1 MTPRPN
7 RLRDTCWTVLLPLAS
22 EAAPSAPAAPVGLSQ
37 IGQVIGALMLVVLA
51 ILVVAA
57 LAQRVRRL
65 QQGRGRVLQIVDGIA
80 LSARDR
86 LVLVD
91 VAGERLLLGVSPGRI
106 ERLHILP
113 AAPVADTDESGAPKP
128 VATPFAAALADARSL
143 FKQEA
148 RS

>member
-1 MTPRPN
+1 MTSRPN
-7 RLRDTCWTVLLPLAS
+7 RLRETCWTALLLPLAS
-22 EAAPSAPAAPVGLSQ
+22 EAAPTAPVGLSQ
-37 IGQVIGALMLVVLA
+37 IGQVIGALLLVVIA
-51 ILVVAA
+51 IFVVAA

-106 ERLHILP
+106 ERLHVLP
-113 AAPVADTDESGAPKP
+113 AAPVADTEAAGAPAP
-128 VATPFAAALADARSL
+128 VATPFTAALANARSVSA
-143 FKQEA
+143 QEA